1 MSRSESDGLPR
12 DCFSEWIGI
21 QESLHDFSQLAD
33 PRQLM
38 RLSHVIEGEIIP
50 RLMMLHDSTAPGG
63 GGARMTA
70 PAVYPKPVRK
80 PANTIDR
87 QMVRE
92 FVELLLRHDASVAV
106 EFVQKLRDSGV
117 TLPSIYLGLLAPAAR
132 RLGDMWERDECDFT
146 MVTIGTSRM
155 HQVLLRLS
163 PSFRQG
169 REHSAR
175 QGHTALIVPLPGEQ
189 HTFGLHM
196 VVEFFRRKGWDTCSG
211 CPATTEQLIRMVGEH
226 RFDVIGCSVSAE
238 RHLERLA
245 RHIVALRE
253 HSKNRQVK
261 ILVGG
266 RLFNESPGLCS
277 SVGAD
282 ATAEDGE
289 CAVRLANALVRDA

>member
-12 DCFSEWIGI
+12 DCFNEWIGI
-21 QESLHDFSQLAD
+21 QESLHDFTNLAD

-50 RLMMLHDSTAPGG
+50 RLMMLHDSSVPE
-63 GGARMTA
+63 GAETNHSA
-70 PAVYPKPVRK
+70 NAAFSVPERK
-80 PANTIDR
+80 PSGSID
-87 QMVRE
+87 QQTVRE

-106 EFVQKLRDSGV
+106 EYVNKLRDSGMR
-117 TLPSIYLGLLAPAAR
+117 LPAIYLELLTPAARLLGLL
-132 RLGDMWERDECDFT
+132 WEQDECDFT
-146 MVTIGTSRM
+146 TVTIGTSRM

-163 PSFRQG
+163 PCFRQDHE
-169 REHSAR
+169 RPAR
-175 QGHTALIVPLPGEQ
+175 QSHTALIVPLPGEQ

-211 CPATTEQLIRMVGEH
+211 CPNTLEQLLQMVEEH

-238 RHLERLA
+238 RHLHRLEQQ
-245 RHIVALRE
+245 IVALRKR
-253 HSKNRQVK
+253 SRNRQVK

-266 RLFNESPGLCS
+266 RVFNRSPDLCH

-282 ATAEDGE
+282 ATARDGE
-289 CAVRLANALVRDA
+289 CAVRLAETLISHA